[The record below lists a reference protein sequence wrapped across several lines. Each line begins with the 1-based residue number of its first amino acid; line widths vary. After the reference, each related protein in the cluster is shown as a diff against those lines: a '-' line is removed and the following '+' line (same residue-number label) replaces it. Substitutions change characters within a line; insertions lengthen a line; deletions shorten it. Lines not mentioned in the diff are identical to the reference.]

1 MEENIHENVVA
12 FLLDGGLIEYYQFN
26 GFTFRD
32 MDMESLSLI
41 LLIDAQIKMGC
52 SRMEN

>member
-32 MDMESLSLI
+32 GYGISFTYF
-41 LLIDAQIKMGC
+41 ID
-52 SRMEN
+52 